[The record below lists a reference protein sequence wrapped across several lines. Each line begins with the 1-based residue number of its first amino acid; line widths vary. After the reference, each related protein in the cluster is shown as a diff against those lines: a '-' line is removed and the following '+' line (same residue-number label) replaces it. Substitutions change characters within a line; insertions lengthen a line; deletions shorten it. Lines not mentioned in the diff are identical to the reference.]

1 MRIGTIGIDGKNHI
15 LCFSVR
21 VVRHC
26 TERYGS
32 MSGLYEALST
42 ENDLQALD
50 EALWLLTEMMQA
62 GDKYAKM
69 HGMDNAPCMTAEE
82 LEDACDI
89 SDFVQMKAA
98 IMLTINNGKKTN
110 IEAESS
116 PNAEA
121 TQGS

>member
-1 MRIGTIGIDGKNHI
+1 MRVGTIGINGKQHI

-32 MSGLYEALST
+32 VNGLYDALST
-42 ENDLQALD
+42 ENELQALD
-50 EALWLLTEMMQA
+50 EALWILSEMMQA

-69 HGMDNAPCMTAEE
+69 QGVENAPCMTPDE
-82 LEDACDI
+82 LEDACDLK
-89 SDFVQMKAA
+89 DFLQMKAA
-98 IMLTINNGKKTN
+98 IVLTITRGKETYV
-110 IEAESS
+110 EVESS

>member
-1 MRIGTIGIDGKNHI
+1 MRIGSIGIDGKQHI

-32 MSGLYEALST
+32 VNGLYAALSN
-42 ENDLQALD
+42 ENELEALD
-50 EALWLLTEMMQA
+50 EALWILSEMMQA

-69 HGMDNAPCMTAEE
+69 HGIENAPCMTPDE
-82 LEDACDI
+82 LEDACDLK
-89 SDFVQMKAA
+89 DFLQMKAA
-98 IMLTINNGKKTN
+98 IVLTITNGKKTN
-110 IEAESS
+110 VEAESS

>member
-1 MRIGTIGIDGKNHI
+1 MRVGTIGINGKQHV

-32 MSGLYEALST
+32 VNGLYDALST

-50 EALWLLTEMMQA
+50 EALWILSEMMQA

-69 HGMDNAPCMTAEE
+69 QRMENAPCMTPEE
-82 LEDACDI
+82 LEDACDLN
-89 SDFVQMKAA
+89 DFVQMKAA
-98 IMLTINNGKKTN
+98 IVLTITRGKETHV
-110 IEAESS
+110 EVESS

-121 TQGS
+121 TQGN